1 MRALARDYNLE
12 HLLWRDTDSSED
24 FTSFSPEGTF
34 TPVSAATL
42 RYLESMWSVAKPAA
56 NYDVS
61 DRLAAYGLPVE
72 FAAVSGD
79 PDSDLTEGV
88 MQSLR
93 IPRLLT
99 GDPFQITFVRTL
111 HGLEL
116 NDLGSM
122 ARYMAELGRLNQA
135 ARQQVLLADA
145 INAELYNQQRP

>member
-1 MRALARDYNLE
+1 
-12 HLLWRDTDSSED
+12 
-24 FTSFSPEGTF
+24 
-34 TPVSAATL
+34 
-42 RYLESMWSVAKPAA
+42 MWDVAKPSA

-99 GDPFQITFVRTL
+99 GNAFQITFVRTL

-122 ARYMAELGRLNQA
+122 SRYLAELGRMNRA
-135 ARQQVLLADA
+135 ARQQILLTDA
-145 INAELYNQQRP
+145 ANAEMYNQQLP